1 MKSCCDYLGK
11 CFRGETDI
19 DNNGVEDNKQLI
31 ELLENYLKKRQKITE
46 KMRRQNFSK
55 SSHEDRKHLHNTKN
69 NDNSK

>member
-1 MKSCCDYLGK
+1 MKSCCDYLVK
-11 CFRGETDI
+11 CFRGETDF
-19 DNNGVEDNKQLI
+19 DNNGVDDNKQLI

-55 SSHEDRKHLHNTKN
+55 SSHQEQKILHTNKN

>member
-11 CFRGETDI
+11 CFRGETDF
-19 DNNGVEDNKQLI
+19 DNNGVDDNKQLI
-31 ELLENYLKKRQKITE
+31 ELLENYLKERQKITE

-55 SSHEDRKHLHNTKN
+55 SLEQEQKILHTNKN